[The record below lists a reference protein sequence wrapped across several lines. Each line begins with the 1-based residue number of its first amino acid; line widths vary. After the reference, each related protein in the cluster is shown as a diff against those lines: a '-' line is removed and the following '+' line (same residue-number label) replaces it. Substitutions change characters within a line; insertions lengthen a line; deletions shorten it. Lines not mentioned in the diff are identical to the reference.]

1 MALQCTISNI
11 SQSFHTNFIRK
22 YSVRFNY
29 TTYLHEFYILNNGII
44 WKLLQYVNGT
54 ETENMKSRDDNV
66 HGDRENIIRS

>member
-1 MALQCTISNI
+1 MLQFQTFLKAFIQISSADTLYALIIQHI
-11 SQSFHTNFIRK
+11 
-22 YSVRFNY
+22 
-29 TTYLHEFYILNNGII
+29 HEFYILNNGII